1 MKQSAAAYWPE
12 QEGQLKIH
20 AQYAH
25 AQVAFR
31 EGHRALR
38 AKHDPVV
45 NPAGLT
51 QGNLGIGTAIEI
63 VKYDSRNTALGN
75 LPQVRNV

>member
-1 MKQSAAAYWPE
+1 MKQPAAAYWPE

-20 AQYAH
+20 GQHAH
-25 AQVAFR
+25 AQVASR

-38 AKHDPVV
+38 AEQDPVV
-45 NPAGLT
+45 DPAGLA
-51 QGNLGIGTAIEI
+51 QGNLRIGTAIEV
-63 VKYDSRNTALGN
+63 VKYDPRNTSLGN